1 MRNSLRPE
9 RARVHW
15 PASVYKRAGLLC
27 GDTAV
32 QVLAGAAVREQSGRR
47 GGGQGQLAGRGGL
60 IGCSPERRK
69 YTCRDGEGGM
79 GVAGLGTMRSI
90 V

>member
-1 MRNSLRPE
+1 MQLLR
-9 RARVHW
+9 
-15 PASVYKRAGLLC
+15 C
-27 GDTAV
+27 
-32 QVLAGAAVREQSGRR
+32 
-47 GGGQGQLAGRGGL
+47 GQGRLAGREGL
-60 IGCSPERRK
+60 FGCSLERRK